1 MLNSNIFLT
10 TKKLVESYALLQDY
24 FKKCREKGVDCT
36 DLIPTANLLS
46 EIQRLVESRSL
57 SFIDLLGYIRS
68 RVGASIKCD
77 VLIEAFKQQ
86 YGVEASCEEAS
97 KALLMQLTAW
107 YVEMLESLGYVK
119 VRMAWK
125 P

>member
-1 MLNSNIFLT
+1 LNNNIFLT

-24 FKKCREKGVDCT
+24 FKKCRERGLDCT
-36 DLIPTANLLS
+36 DLIPTASLLS
-46 EIQRLVESRSL
+46 EIRRLVEFKSL
-57 SFIDLLGYIRS
+57 SFIDLLGYVRS

-77 VLIEAFKQQ
+77 VLVEAFRQQ
-86 YGVEASCEEAS
+86 FGVEASCEEAS